1 VVAQNETRTEL
12 RVLLAAPLIVFVLLL
27 ISSYFL
33 SMPFGAA
40 LFFFTPEG
48 SAFSKLSLPPTE
60 FPMLLFMIFGF
71 YIPVTASYG
80 LAFLVLLGVYVVC
93 FAVAW
98 ISRESLHDVVRKGFS
113 RPFTKLFNNNLFA
126 MPIIASMLFTAVIAI
141 HFFQESQGIPTG
153 SLPETDPYHL
163 FFQLTSSPV
172 LEEISFRIST
182 IGIFLVVYLFLVG
195 SKKLATLS
203 GEQALKVALLIPLYP
218 DKAKKLL
225 GVKTVSEF
233 GIKGISRG
241 EWIMVIIASLAFGLA
256 HYIFGWGPGK
266 ITTATL
272 DGFAFGLAYLFYGI
286 QAPILL
292 HWFFNYYWYGFSL
305 ALDVY
310 PNSFSLILIIFI
322 VEIVTLIVGVLG
334 WSIFAGLLGVRV
346 YGRVKSWWYRRWQ
359 KTVPSLSPS
368 TQLPPPT
375 PSSPIIRFCRGCGRV
390 LSEDMTFCPY
400 CGKAFEEE
408 A

>member
-1 VVAQNETRTEL
+1 MAQNETRTEL

-80 LAFLVLLGVYVVC
+80 LAFLVLLAVYVVC
-93 FAVAW
+93 FAGAW

-126 MPIIASMLFTAVIAI
+126 MPIIASMLFTAFIAI
-141 HFFQESQGIPTG
+141 HLFQESQGIPTG
-153 SLPETDPYHL
+153 ALPETDPYHL

-241 EWIMVIIASLAFGLA
+241 EWIMVIITSFAFGLA

-272 DGFAFGLAYLFYGI
+272 DGFVFGLAYLFYGI

-346 YGRVKSWWYRRWQ
+346 YGRVKSWWGRRWK

-368 TQLPPPT
+368 TQPPPST

>member
-1 VVAQNETRTEL
+1 MVAQNETRTEL

-80 LAFLVLLGVYVVC
+80 LAFLVLLAVYVVC
-93 FAVAW
+93 FAGAW

-141 HFFQESQGIPTG
+141 YFFQESQGIPTG

-241 EWIMVIIASLAFGLA
+241 EWIMVIITSFAFGLA

-272 DGFAFGLAYLFYGI
+272 DGFVFGLAYLFYGI

-346 YGRVKSWWYRRWQ
+346 YGRVKSWWGRRWK

-368 TQLPPPT
+368 TQPPPST
-375 PSSPIIRFCRGCGRV
+375 PSSPITT
-390 LSEDMTFCPY
+390 DP
-400 CGKAFEEE
+400 
-408 A
+408 

>member
-1 VVAQNETRTEL
+1 VAQNETRTEL

-141 HFFQESQGIPTG
+141 HFVQESQGIPTG

>member
-1 VVAQNETRTEL
+1 M
-12 RVLLAAPLIVFVLLL
+12 LLGP
-27 ISSYFL
+27 
-33 SMPFGAA
+33 A
-40 LFFFTPEG
+40 LFFFTHEG
-48 SAFSKLSLPPTE
+48 LAFSRLTLPSTE
-60 FPMLLFMIFGF
+60 FPMLLFMMFGF
-71 YIPVTASYG
+71 YIPVTASFG
-80 LAFLVLLGVYVVC
+80 LAFLFLLGVYAVC
-93 FAVAW
+93 FAGAW

-126 MPIIASMLFTAVIAI
+126 MPIISSMLFTAVISI

-153 SLPETDPYHL
+153 ALPEIDPFHL

-182 IGIFLVVYLFLVG
+182 IGIFLIAYLFLVG
-195 SKKLATLS
+195 GKKLATLS
-203 GEQALKVALLIPLYP
+203 AGQALKVAFWIPLYP

-241 EWIMVIIASLAFGLA
+241 EWTMIIITSLAFGLV

-272 DGFAFGLAYLFYGI
+272 DGLVFGLAYLFYGV

-292 HWFFNYYWYGFSL
+292 HWFFNYYWYGFFL
-305 ALDVY
+305 ALDLY
-310 PNSFSLILIIFI
+310 PNSLLLILIIFLI
-322 VEIVTLIVGVLG
+322 EFVTLILGVLG

-346 YGRVKSWWYRRWQ
+346 YGRVKSWRYRRLG
-359 KTVPSLSPS
+359 KTVPSLSLP
-368 TQLPPPT
+368 TQLPPST
-375 PSSPIIRFCRGCGRV
+375 TIRFCRGCGRV
-390 LSEDMTFCPY
+390 LSEDMRFCPY
-400 CGKAFEEE
+400 CGKAFEE
-408 A
+408 

>member
-1 VVAQNETRTEL
+1 
-12 RVLLAAPLIVFVLLL
+12 
-27 ISSYFL
+27 
-33 SMPFGAA
+33 
-40 LFFFTPEG
+40 
-48 SAFSKLSLPPTE
+48 
-60 FPMLLFMIFGF
+60 
-71 YIPVTASYG
+71 
-80 LAFLVLLGVYVVC
+80 
-93 FAVAW
+93 
-98 ISRESLHDVVRKGFS
+98 
-113 RPFTKLFNNNLFA
+113 
-126 MPIIASMLFTAVIAI
+126 
-141 HFFQESQGIPTG
+141 
-153 SLPETDPYHL
+153 
-163 FFQLTSSPV
+163 V

-182 IGIFLVVYLFLVG
+182 IGIFLIAYLFLVG
-195 SKKLATLS
+195 GKKLATLS
-203 GEQALKVALLIPLYP
+203 GGQALKVALLIPLYP

-233 GIKGISRG
+233 GLKGISLG
-241 EWIMVIIASLAFGLA
+241 EWIMVIITSLVFGLV

-310 PNSFSLILIIFI
+310 PNSFSLILIIFL
-322 VEIVTLIVGVLG
+322 VEIVTLIIGVLG

-346 YGRVKSWWYRRWQ
+346 YGRVKSWWYRRW
-359 KTVPSLSPS
+359 KRAVPAPPML
-368 TQLPPPT
+368 TQPLPPSP
-375 PSSPIIRFCRGCGRV
+375 PPPIIRFCRGCGRV